1 MSNEIGSEHA
11 EAEDRSFFLTRSQFP
26 ILSFV
31 AHAALF
37 VAAVGL
43 YALTLNGDV
52 QPADSGEFQIAAIAL
67 GIPHPP
73 GYPLFTM
80 LGWLFAQIPI
90 GSPYARV
97 SFLSV
102 VASAATLVLVS
113 MTVVEALAI
122 GGSNMRTFRR
132 AVALLAGL
140 ASALALGTSTTFW
153 AQATTTNIRSLT
165 ALFAALMLYASARAQ
180 STKRASALVLFAVA
194 FGLGAA
200 HHISLVFAGAVLGGC
215 VLLAAWRFDRP
226 GIRRA
231 ALAAAIALSV
241 TQLVWLY
248 LPIRDAVGARFA
260 PGNLTTLDGLV
271 FHIFARGFAGD
282 MLAFAAPTLL
292 LDRVALLPT
301 LLTFQFNPPMLI
313 LMAIAAAALIWQRP
327 VLGVAWLT
335 AWATHLFITLTYRA
349 PQTVEYAMPCWV
361 ILSVVLGAGLGSP
374 ATGEGHSGGRRLWRF
389 LPAVSS
395 AMLLLTL
402 VLAWRDGAQRWP
414 SFAYLAGDRS
424 TRTWAEATLRAA
436 PAGGVILAQWHQA
449 TPMWALQEVE
459 ALRRDVTVS
468 YVFPRGAQPYAE
480 TFAERAG
487 QSARAQPTFVT
498 SLFADELAARG
509 LRALPVAGKPLWQVA
524 ERFHQADAA
533 PGILFDERIRV
544 IQPSGADSRTV
555 EVGQAV
561 EMDIG
566 WHSTTAT
573 LPGDS
578 ITVRILRPD
587 GRLAANADVRLTP
600 GAPPGDY
607 QARRVILGVPLDLPP
622 GAYPVLVGAYRPVE
636 SGFVQYR
643 TPDGAEFAAVG
654 TLTVTAATWPPA
666 TQHPLGDAWS
676 QTSQQPQ
683 LIGADYDA
691 GLPGR
696 LRVWTHWRLGRSATE
711 VALMDADGRLLTPA
725 RPLSAA
731 SGSAQPQYLSLVFD
745 IAPVHD
751 IRVAP
756 TSQVLPDY
764 RDGQRYIPFAN
775 QAALVGSKAHRTP
788 SSLKVD
794 LYWLAA
800 RPLANDYIISVRIEG
815 DGVYRTHD
823 GVPALGA
830 IPTLKWIRGAQ
841 VMDRH
846 PFDLDD
852 YRGALR
858 GSVVVYDSVNRLI
871 VPPLDERY
879 EDRVTIP
886 LP

>member
-1 MSNEIGSEHA
+1 MSNEIGSE
-11 EAEDRSFFLTRSQFP
+11 RLRVGSWNFFLNSQFS
-26 ILSFV
+26 ILNFV
-31 AHAALF
+31 AHVTLFAVAIAL
-37 VAAVGL
+37 
-43 YALTLNGDV
+43 YTLTLNGDV
-52 QPADSGEFQIAAIAL
+52 QPADSGEFQIAAITL

-102 VASAATLVLVS
+102 VASAATLALVS
-113 MTVVEALAI
+113 MTVVKALLLKHAN
-122 GGSNMRTFRR
+122 GRTRER

-140 ASALALGTSTTFW
+140 AAALALGTSTTFW

-165 ALFAALMLYASARAQ
+165 ALFAALMLYASARAHA
-180 STKRASALVLFAVA
+180 TGRASTLVLFAAA
-194 FGLGAA
+194 FGLGIG
-200 HHISLVFAGAVLGGC
+200 HHISLVFIGIALGGY
-215 VLLAAWRFDRP
+215 VLVAAWQSDRP
-226 GIRRA
+226 AIRRA
-231 ALAAAIALSV
+231 ALGAAIALV
-241 TQLVWLY
+241 MTQLVWLY
-248 LPIRDAVGARFA
+248 LPIRDAAGARFA
-260 PGNLTTLDGLV
+260 PGNLTTPEGLLS
-271 FHIFARGFAGD
+271 HIFARGFAGD
-282 MLAFAAPTLL
+282 MLAFAAPALL
-292 LDRVALLPT
+292 ADRLALLPT
-301 LLTFQFNPPMLI
+301 LLTFQFSAPMLV

-327 VLGVAWLT
+327 ALGAAWLT

-361 ILSVVLGAGLGSP
+361 ILCVMLGAGLGSI
-374 ATGEGHSGGRRLWRF
+374 AAGQAHGGRWRLWRI
-389 LPAVSS
+389 LSLASG
-395 AMLLLTL
+395 AALLLAL
-402 VLAWRDGAQRWP
+402 AFAWRDGAQRWP

-424 TRTWAEATLRAA
+424 ARASAEAALRTV
-436 PAGGVILAQWHQA
+436 PPGGAILAQWHQA

-468 YVFPRGAQPYAE
+468 YVFPRGAQPYAR

-509 LRALPVAGKPLWQVA
+509 LRALPLSSRPVWQVA
-524 ERFHQADAA
+524 ERFQPPEAA
-533 PGILFDERIRV
+533 QSVLFDERIRV
-544 IQPSGADSRTV
+544 VGPLGADGRTV

-566 WHSTTAT
+566 WYSPAAA

-587 GRLAANADVRLTP
+587 GRLAANADVRL
-600 GAPPGDY
+600 APNASPGDY
-607 QARRVILGVPLDLPP
+607 HGRRVVLGIPLDLSP
-622 GAYPVLVGAYRPVE
+622 GAYPVLVGAYRATE

-643 TPDGAEFAAVG
+643 TPDGADFAAVG
-654 TLTVTAATWPPA
+654 TLHVTPATWPPA
-666 TQHPLGDAWS
+666 TQHPLGDAWG
-676 QTSQQPQ
+676 QMPQQPQ

-696 LRVWTHWRLGRSATE
+696 LRVWTHWRLGRSAIE
-711 VALMDADGRLLTPA
+711 VGLTDAAGRPLAPA
-725 RPLSAA
+725 RLLSAA
-731 SGSAQPQYLSLVFD
+731 TEPARPQYLSLAFD
-745 IAPVHD
+745 IAPTHG
-751 IRVAP
+751 IRVAT
-756 TSQVLPDY
+756 TSQGLPDY

-775 QAALVGSKAHRTP
+775 QIVLIGSNAHRTNP
-788 SSLKVD
+788 SLKVD
-794 LYWLAA
+794 LHWLTA
-800 RPLANDYIISVRIEG
+800 RPLVNDYIISMRIEG
-815 DGVYRTHD
+815 DGLYRTHD
-823 GVPALGA
+823 SVPALGA
-830 IPTLKWIRGAQ
+830 IPTLKWIGGAQ

-846 PFDLDD
+846 PFGLGD
-852 YRGALR
+852 YQGALR

-871 VPPLDERY
+871 LPPLDERY